1 MKVRKFLFAGALIA
15 ASLFSVNSVMAETG
29 PGKTDNVTVNI
40 KFTPIQTIVVNASQ
54 KTVEFAYNSINDYNN
69 GAGEITNKDHL
80 TINSSGPFEVKVTG
94 ADFTGGIAS
103 KTIAANEIAVL
114 VEKGTNNN
122 ISTYGTFSLLALATT
137 SQVLINSATEGGMG
151 LNFNVT
157 YSNPGGANGNYFKG
171 YVDGAEKTYTAN
183 VEYAIIAK

>member
-15 ASLFSVNSVMAETG
+15 ASLFSVNSVMAEST
-29 PGKTDNVTVNI
+29 PTNSSTATVNI
-40 KFTPIQTIVVNASQ
+40 IFTPIQTIVVNPDQ
-54 KTVEFAYNSINDYNN
+54 KTVDFVYNSIDNYND
-69 GAGEITNKDHL
+69 GAGPITKNDHL
-80 TINSSGPFEVKVTG
+80 TINSSGPFEVNVTG
-94 ADFTGGIAS
+94 TDFTGGIAG
-103 KTIAANEIAVL
+103 KTIFASEIAVL

-157 YSNPGGANGNYFKG
+157 YSNPGGANGNSFKG